1 MRLQIQRLWIQTM
14 QENTIAHIIVG
25 TGRTVFIRKYFFSQ
39 QTPFLLLITQ
49 IVCQQNIKREYLSF

>member
-39 QTPFLLLITQ
+39 QTPFLLLLTQ
-49 IVCQQNIKREYLSF
+49 IVCQQNILET

>member
-49 IVCQQNIKREYLSF
+49 NVLSAEYS